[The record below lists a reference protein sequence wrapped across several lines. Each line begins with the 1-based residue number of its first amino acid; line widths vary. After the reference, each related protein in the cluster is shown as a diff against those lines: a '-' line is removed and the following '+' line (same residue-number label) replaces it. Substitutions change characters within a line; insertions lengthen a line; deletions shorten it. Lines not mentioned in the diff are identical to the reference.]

1 MAEGKITIT
10 IIGIDGG
17 GGGGGDDSSVKK
29 KKEKKPADIM
39 QEALNKI
46 FHPIKSAESAIKDT
60 AVDLLGGSN
69 TAIAAVGLGAEVLGD
84 ALSTAYSI
92 AMMEHNRYFTLTE
105 DYVGQNKINIVQTQ
119 IGTAKSML
127 SSIGSG
133 AIRGG
138 VIGSVAGPIGTAI
151 GAVVGSISS
160 GIKTGIMKKAERDQK
175 IEQSNMQLNAINAQ
189 TEFMASRA
197 NLINGGR
204 GTEN

>member
-10 IIGIDGG
+10 IIGSDGG

-39 QEALNKI
+39 QETLNKI
-46 FHPIKSAESAIKDT
+46 LHPIKSAESAMKDSV
-60 AVDLLGGSN
+60 VDFLGGSN
-69 TAIAAVGLGAEVLGD
+69 AAIAAVGLGTKVLGD

-92 AMMEHNRYFTLTE
+92 AIMEHNRYFALTE
-105 DYVGQNKINIVQTQ
+105 DYMGQNKMNIIQSQ
-119 IGTAKSML
+119 IGAAKTIM

-133 AIRGG
+133 AAQGAL
-138 VIGSVAGPIGTAI
+138 IGSVAGPIGAAV
-151 GAVVGSISS
+151 GAVIGMISN
-160 GIKTGIMKKAERDQK
+160 GIKTGINMRVERDQK
-175 IEQSNMQLNAINAQ
+175 IEQYNMQLNAINVQ

-197 NLINGGR
+197 SLVNGGR